1 MHHTLLQ
8 ASDAVLNPVGPIVLG
23 GLRKLLLQYQDADPT
38 DPRAND
44 MKANAYTCIGL
55 LGKRIPTLFADGT
68 GMSLSL
74 IHSLSLFLIRVSIQY
89 THNARLLILS
99 HLVNVFRNG

>member
-68 GMSLSL
+68 GMSLT
-74 IHSLSLFLIRVSIQY
+74 HSLTHSL
-89 THNARLLILS
+89 TLS
-99 HLVNVFRNG
+99 F